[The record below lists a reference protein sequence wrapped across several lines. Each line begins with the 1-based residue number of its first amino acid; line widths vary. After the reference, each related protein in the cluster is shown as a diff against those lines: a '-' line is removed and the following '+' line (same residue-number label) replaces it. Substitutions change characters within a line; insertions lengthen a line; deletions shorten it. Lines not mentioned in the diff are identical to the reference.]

1 MARPTILRRIAMR
14 TITSVVVMCLA
25 LTAGLSAAVTGSIS
39 GTVKDNTEAVLPHVT
54 VIATNQATGVTS
66 TTQTNDVGVYSFL
79 ALPAGRYQ
87 VEIRQDGFKDFRQTN
102 INLSANSAL
111 RLDVTLV
118 LGTLS
123 DTVEVSANAVHVE
136 TMSTQMGDVIDANK
150 MTGQPLNG
158 RSYIDLLGLQPGV
171 VPVNSRNQGGGV
183 SGNLPAG
190 NLSVGGQRE
199 NANGFMINGGLVEEQ
214 VNNGAAVIP
223 NLDSIAEFR
232 VLTNVFD
239 AEYGH
244 YSGGLVNVITK
255 SGANQVHGV
264 GFEFFRNQKLDA
276 NDWFN
281 NYNHVARGAYDRH
294 QAGGTFGG
302 PITRDKMFYFA
313 DYQGTREQIGTPLT
327 TIVPSDAQRA
337 GDFSDVAGSLA
348 DTVKGSA
355 WAQVL
360 SKRLGYPVRA
370 GEPYYSSGCTSSANC
385 VFPNARIPASAFASP
400 AGPLLKLLP
409 SPNGAL
415 QGQPSFSTSAFNN
428 VLQDNKWSGRADAN
442 TRFGM
447 LSAYY
452 FFDQS
457 LVDNPYPAANV
468 PGFNANTWLRAQQ
481 LNLSDTKTLGSA
493 TVNEFR
499 FNFLRNSTLRNQYA
513 GGVGVSLASL
523 GFVTGPGTLG
533 IVGVI
538 PGLESVPNISTH
550 NWTIGTPQGQTG
562 IYSSIFQWLDNVSL
576 LRGNHTVKF
585 GGEFHYS
592 KVDER
597 NTYAPNGSF
606 SFDGSE
612 TGNDLADFLIGAPA
626 TYIQATQQLL
636 DSRTVYVGAYAQDSW
651 RVSPRLTLNYGVR
664 WEVSPFWWDTEN
676 KIQTIVPGLQSTV
689 YPGAPKGWVFPGDP
703 GIPRTLAPTHYD
715 NVAPRVGLAYSPD
728 AKGGVLGA
736 LLGGTGQSSIHGS
749 WGRFF
754 TAVDDS
760 QLFIEVGD
768 APFGL
773 YWFSPQPPMFET
785 PFVDRA
791 TGQSQ
796 GQRFPRPLPKP
807 GDTNIDWPAF
817 LPIASSPGI
826 ATSARLPYSD
836 NFSLSFQR
844 QLRGRTVW
852 NAAYVGSRGHRLLA
866 SVEANPGSPE
876 LCLSLSKAS
885 QVAPGSPTCGR
896 NGENEVYTR
905 ANGEVVYGTRSP
917 LGIDFATGNQYMT
930 TIASSSYNALQ
941 TSVRF
946 SGSVAS
952 FLASYTYSK
961 SMDNAS
967 TRGDALNPFTYTDPQ
982 ALSVFDLKHNFVV
995 SYSYTVP
1002 FERLAG
1008 HPSRLLSGWT
1018 ISGVTRFTSGFPI
1031 TLTESDDRSLIGTFG
1046 VDRPQFNGGDL
1057 TPNDPRVT
1065 LNWIN
1070 NAKKVFSVE
1079 PLGEIGN
1086 APRRF
1091 FYGPGMNNTDLALLK
1106 SVNVTKRT
1114 SLQLRAELFNAFN
1127 HAQFLNPSGS
1137 INSSSFMVI
1146 RRARS
1151 PRIGQ
1156 LAVKLVF

>member
-1 MARPTILRRIAMR
+1 MR
-14 TITSVVVMCLA
+14 TILTTVGVCLA

-39 GTVKDNTEAVLPHVT
+39 GTVKDDSDAVMPNIIVT
-54 VIATNQATGVTS
+54 ATNLATGVKS
-66 TTQTNDVGVYSFL
+66 TTRTNAAGAYSFL

-87 VEIRQDGFKDFRQTN
+87 VDVRQAGFKDFRQTN
-102 INLSANSAL
+102 ITLNANSAL
-111 RLDVTLV
+111 RLDVVLQ

-123 DTVEVSANAVHVE
+123 ESVEVSATAVHVE
-136 TMSTQMGDVIDANK
+136 TMSTQMGDVIDATK
-150 MTGQPLNG
+150 ITTEPLNG

-171 VPVNSRNQGGGV
+171 VPVNSRNQGGRV
-183 SGNLPAG
+183 SGNLPGG
-190 NLSVGGQRE
+190 NLSVSGQRE
-199 NANGFMINGGLVEEQ
+199 NANGFMVNGGLVEEQ
-214 VNNGAAVIP
+214 VNNGTAVIP

-232 VLTNVFD
+232 VLTHAFD

-255 SGANQVHGV
+255 SGANQFHGI

-276 NDWFN
+276 NNWFN
-281 NYNHVARGAYDRH
+281 NYNHVPRGDYDRH

-302 PITRDKMFYFA
+302 PLTHDKMFFFA
-313 DYQGTREQIGTPLT
+313 DYQGTREKIGTPQT

-337 GDFSDVAGSLA
+337 GDLSAIADSLT
-348 DTVKGSA
+348 DSVKGSA
-355 WAQVL
+355 WAQIL
-360 SKRLGYPVRA
+360 SRRLGYPVMA
-370 GEPYYSSGCTSSANC
+370 GEPYYFSGCTSSASC
-385 VFPNARIPASAFASP
+385 VFPNARIPTSVFAAP
-400 AGPLLKLLP
+400 VTPLLKLLP
-409 SPNGAL
+409 RANGAL
-415 QGQPSFSTSAFNN
+415 EGQPAFSTSAFNN
-428 VLQDNKWSGRADAN
+428 TLRDHKWSTRVDAN

-447 LSAYY
+447 LSGYY

-457 LVDNPYPAANV
+457 LVDRPYPSANV
-468 PGFNANTWLRAQQ
+468 PGFNADTWLRAQQ
-481 LNLSDTKTLGSA
+481 LNVSDTKTIGSA
-493 TVNEFR
+493 TVNELR
-499 FNFLRNSTLRNQYA
+499 FNFLRNATLRDRYR

-523 GFVTGPGTLG
+523 GFVTGPDTLG

-538 PGLESVPNISTH
+538 PGLDSVPNIATH

-562 IYSSIFQWLDNVSL
+562 IYSSIFQGTDNVSL

-606 SFDGSE
+606 DFDGSE
-612 TGNDLADFLIGAPA
+612 TGSDLADFLIGAPA

-636 DSRTVYVGAYAQDSW
+636 DSRTAYVGAYAQDSW
-651 RVSPRLTLNYGVR
+651 RMSPRLTLNYGLR
-664 WEVSPFWWDTEN
+664 WEVSPFWWDTED

-715 NVAPRVGLAYSPD
+715 NFAPRVGVAYSPD
-728 AKGGVLGA
+728 AKGGVLRA
-736 LLGGTGQSSIHGS
+736 LFGDAGQSSIHAS

-773 YWFSPQPPMFET
+773 YWYSPQPPLFDT
-785 PFVDRA
+785 PFIDRA

-807 GDTNIDWPAF
+807 GDTNIDWSAF

-826 ATSARLPYSD
+826 ATSAQLPYSD
-836 NFSLSFQR
+836 NFTLSLQR
-844 QLRGRTVW
+844 QLTSRTVG
-852 NAAYVGSRGHRLLA
+852 NVAYVGSRGHRLLA
-866 SVEANPGSPE
+866 SVEANPGYPDV
-876 LCLSLSKAS
+876 CLSLNKPS
-885 QVAPGSPTCGR
+885 QVAPGSPTCGP

-917 LGIDFATGNQYMT
+917 LGIDFAAGNQYMT
-930 TIASSSYNALQ
+930 TIARSRYNALE
-941 TSVRF
+941 TSLRY
-946 SGSVAS
+946 SGSSAS
-952 FLASYTYSK
+952 FLVSYTYSK

-967 TRGDALNPFTYTDPQ
+967 ARGDALNPFTYTGPL
-982 ALSVFDLKHNFVV
+982 ALSAFDLKHNFVV
-995 SYSYTVP
+995 SYSYTLP
-1002 FERLAG
+1002 FEKLTG
-1008 HPSRLLSGWT
+1008 HPSRILSGWT
-1018 ISGVTRFTSGFPI
+1018 ISGVTRLTSGFPI

-1046 VDRPQFNGGDL
+1046 IDRPQFNGGDL
-1057 TPNDPRVT
+1057 TPNDPRTT

-1070 NAKKVFSVE
+1070 NPKRVFSVE
-1079 PLGEIGN
+1079 PLGQIGN

-1091 FYGPGMNNTDLALLK
+1091 FYGPGINNTDLAVLK
-1106 SVNVTKRT
+1106 NVNLTQGR

-1127 HAQFLNPSGS
+1127 HAQFLNPSGN
-1137 INSSSFMVI
+1137 INSRAFMVI
-1146 RRARS
+1146 RSARD

-1156 LAVKLVF
+1156 LAAKFLF